1 VRAPWFLMKGVVQL
15 GPNPFHQIKRLRLL
29 QLLYENCTDS
39 LTCEAN
45 TPNFGQNG
53 NQLVEY
59 KQLTIRTAGGVKYG
73 WEGVESLLIKRWGV
87 GRVKDEQSQLGITA
101 ICFFGTI
108 LYGET
113 EFTAIL
119 IFWIDWGIQKIG
131 WKYGRKYKGF
141 SKFIKGQKIP
151 TRISIFLVLSNF
163 IAKIGWTGVIA
174 EVQTVV

>member
-1 VRAPWFLMKGVVQL
+1 MHQKISARIDGGARTPIGASENLFKCFAPTYILSPLPW
-15 GPNPFHQIKRLRLL
+15 
-29 QLLYENCTDS
+29 T
-39 LTCEAN
+39 LTTVTWSRGKIQFICPD
-45 TPNFGQNG
+45 TGILSHCP
-53 NQLVEY
+53 
-59 KQLTIRTAGGVKYG
+59 
-73 WEGVESLLIKRWGV
+73 V

-108 LYGET
+108 FYGET

-119 IFWIDWGIQKIG
+119 IFWIDWGVQKMG

-141 SKFIKGQKIP
+141 SKFIMGKKFWHLFQL
-151 TRISIFLVLSNF
+151 FLVLSNF